1 MAFDLF
7 CLALAELLLY
17 ARFRNCSEMEIP
29 RNIRNRWKFEE
40 NAQNTANVFNLLH
53 SLEKNDLYSHIVC
66 ELCKWNALHCE
77 RDSIVAQIKESPL
90 IEDLCAHS

>member
-66 ELCKWNALHCE
+66 ELCKWNALHCI
-77 RDSIVAQIKESPL
+77 SL
-90 IEDLCAHS
+90 